1 MGTSYLDWLNRR
13 IGSAARRVEPFARRP
28 EAVRSA
34 RYELRAYQAALDME
48 NKRMEAQEKM
58 DYVRGLL
65 AAELARGQLRPAVYE
80 EAEKILRW
88 WGEGMQP

>member
-1 MGTSYLDWLNRR
+1 
-13 IGSAARRVEPFARRP
+13 
-28 EAVRSA
+28 
-34 RYELRAYQAALDME
+34 
-48 NKRMEAQEKM
+48 MEAQEKM
-58 DYVRGLL
+58 DYVRGML

>member
-1 MGTSYLDWLNRR
+1 MGDKLSGLAESTDRKRGASGGALRP
-13 IGSAARRVEPFARRP
+13 AP